1 MLPLTEQI
9 NYQALTYEVERQE
22 ISNLVRNRL
31 QDLGIPSND
40 YGKKVMDEFPYI
52 NDCLYR

>member
-40 YGKKVMDEFPYI
+40 YGKNSI
-52 NDCLYR
+52 Q